1 MLFSDKNL
9 AAYMSENFECAW
21 QELRP
26 VPQASIDFG
35 NGRVLK
41 RTLSGNVATWICMP
55 TTSSASTSGAS
66 DPANR
71 VIDVI
76 PALFTIEHY
85 QARLAA
91 AHELHGKVCDLDDAT
106 TVLADWHRQR
116 AGQIRNKPLLGPAGD
131 PHRKKQ
137 ATIALRTHGIPFLA
151 KTMVESS
158 VKRSFLVEDDAYNH
172 AVRSPQAHALLAVPR
187 EPEAPNE
194 VASLTPKLFKTV
206 LGVDLDDPYLGLA
219 PYVLGGEI
227 GRH

>member
-26 VPQASIDFG
+26 VPKASIDFG

-41 RTLSGNVATWICMP
+41 RTLAGNVATWICMP
-55 TTSSASTSGAS
+55 TASPASTSDAN

-91 AHELHGKVCDLDDAT
+91 AHALHGEVRDLDDAT

-116 AGQIRNKPLLGPAGD
+116 SVQINNKAANGPAGD
-131 PHRKKQ
+131 PHRTKY
-137 ATIALRTHGIPFLA
+137 AAPRSLNTTFLA
-151 KTMVESS
+151 KAMVESG
-158 VKRSFLVEDDAYNH
+158 VKLKRSFLVEDSAYNR
-172 AVRSPQAHALLAVPR
+172 AVRSPQAHALLATPR
-187 EPEAPNE
+187 EREAPNE
-194 VASLTPKLFKTV
+194 VASLTPQLFKNV